1 MVSFVSGPEFPGSG
15 DCNRGAYGLVIEG
28 LPDATAWMQP
38 QCEGAPVFTMRV
50 HDPAGSSSD
59 DAPSALT
66 QDTADLQLIGGGRLR
81 TSRGT
86 PAADY
91 YLQTRPSDEDL
102 LHPYLAPAA
111 ALFWQWQGRE
121 AIHAGAF
128 EVNGGAV
135 LVLGDKEGGK
145 STTLGWLATEG
156 GATVLTDD
164 LSVLEGSIVHAGPR
178 SIDLRINGAVPGVSA
193 HLVRSGERHRLRLAE
208 APATLPLAGVAV
220 LEWGTALALDP
231 VPLAERIPLV
241 ARQRT
246 FPTLAP
252 SARGLL
258 ELSTVP
264 MIRASRPRDLD
275 GLAAFGR
282 ALVDYFC

>member
-28 LPDATAWMQP
+28 IPDAAAWMQP

-50 HDPAGSSSD
+50 HHPSDSSSSD
-59 DAPSALT
+59 APSTLT
-66 QDTADLQLIGGGRLR
+66 EDGADLQLIGGGRLR
-81 TSRGT
+81 ISNGS
-86 PAADY
+86 PVADY
-91 YLQTRPSDEDL
+91 YLPTRPSDEDL

-111 ALFWQWQGRE
+111 ALFWQWSGRE

-128 EVNGGAV
+128 EVGGGAV

-178 SIDLRINGAVPGVSA
+178 SIDLRVNGAVPGVSA
-193 HLVRSGERHRLRLAE
+193 HLVRSGQRHRLRLSE
-208 APATLPLAGVAV
+208 APAAVPLTGVAV
-220 LEWGTALALDP
+220 LQWGASVELEP
-231 VPLAERIPLV
+231 VPLAERIPLI

-246 FPTLAP
+246 FPAVAP
-252 SARGLL
+252 SAVGLL
-258 ELSTVP
+258 ELSSVP
-264 MIRASRPRDLD
+264 MIRASRPRDLA
-275 GLAAFGR
+275 GLASFGR
-282 ALVDYFC
+282 ALLDYFS